1 MLNEIHYQ
9 FATAPEANRFLNELK
24 HWSKGQV
31 RAKLFKSSHSVSVS
45 YEIDSSGFDY
55 TISVLDDLAQT
66 YGGEEI

>member
-1 MLNEIHYQ
+1 MLNQIHYQ

-31 RAKLFKSSHSVSVS
+31 SAKLYKSSRSVSVS

-55 TISVLDDLAQT
+55 TISNLDDLAQT
-66 YGGEEI
+66 YNGEEI

>member
-1 MLNEIHYQ
+1 MLNQIHYQ

-31 RAKLFKSSHSVSVS
+31 SAKLYKSSRSVSVS

-55 TISVLDDLAQT
+55 TISELDDLAKT
-66 YGGEEI
+66 YNGEEI

>member
-9 FATAPEANRFLNELK
+9 FASAPEANRFLNELK
-24 HWSKGQV
+24 HWSKAQV
-31 RAKLFKSSHSVSVS
+31 KAKLFKSSRSVSVS

-55 TISVLDDLAQT
+55 TISELDDLAQT

>member
-1 MLNEIHYQ
+1 MLNQIHYQ

-31 RAKLFKSSHSVSVS
+31 SAKLYKSSRSVSVS

-55 TISVLDDLAQT
+55 TISDLDDLAQT
-66 YGGEEI
+66 YNGEEI

>member
-1 MLNEIHYQ
+1 MLNQIHYQ

-31 RAKLFKSSHSVSVS
+31 SAKLYKSSRSVSVS

-55 TISVLDDLAQT
+55 TISELDDLAQT
-66 YGGEEI
+66 YNGEEI